1 VSQAFGVEHAAASG
15 ACFLFGAAFSL
26 LIAGCPS
33 NTCLLTVNG
42 RCTWSTCPDG
52 ADFDT
57 RRKTCVCQPN
67 RIVLGGGCLTYEA
80 ANRYCGK
87 GAHFEN
93 GGCAPNRC
101 PPSLEIDQDTGACIT
116 PQQATQV
123 ASNMG
128 VQVGQ
133 NQKLGCPAG
142 EQLVVEGAQA
152 ACVPAQ
158 QTCGRDE
165 VWDGHACSKAVQC
178 PPGSG
183 FDPPSG
189 TCIKFAGAESNQ
201 YTVDLATWV
210 RTTYGADGGPGTP
223 AFCGAFNKHPLAFG
237 VGAGASIKIKIGV
250 QVQVPGGEVARASA
264 MTIALTD
271 PGGKPVP
278 TKGAQEVQQAAQAT
292 LSSLVAGGGK
302 ANVSTAA
309 TNVTCKIVN
318 SSAPTAVT
326 ITGGA

>member
-1 VSQAFGVEHAAASG
+1 LLLGL
-15 ACFLFGAAFSL
+15 CLPFS
-26 LIAGCPS
+26 AGCPS

-57 RRKTCVCQPN
+57 NRRTCVCQPG
-67 RIVLGGGCLTYEA
+67 RIALGGGCLTFDA

-101 PPSLEIDQDTGACIT
+101 PPGLEIDQDTGMCIT
-116 PQQATQV
+116 PQQARQV

-133 NQKLGCPAG
+133 NQKLGCPPG

-152 ACVPAQ
+152 ACVPMN

-165 VWDGHACSKAVQC
+165 IWDGRACRKAAQC

-189 TCIKFAGAESNQ
+189 TCIKFASGADSKEYQ
-201 YTVDLATWV
+201 VDLSTWV
-210 RTTYGADGGPGTP
+210 RTSYGADGGQGAPG
-223 AFCGAFNKHPLAFG
+223 FCGAFNKHPLAFG
-237 VGAGASIKIKIGV
+237 VKSGATMKVRVGV
-250 QVQVPGGEVARASA
+250 RVDVPAGEIARATAMTLATVDPSGQQVPA
-264 MTIALTD
+264 
-271 PGGKPVP
+271 
-278 TKGAQEVQQAAQAT
+278 KGAAEVQQAA
-292 LSSLVAGGGK
+292 LSVLASLVGGGGK
-302 ANVSTAA
+302 ANVATAST
-309 TNVTCKIVN
+309 TVSCQVVN
-318 SSAPTAVT
+318 SSAPTAVSVS
-326 ITGGA
+326 GGV

>member
-1 VSQAFGVEHAAASG
+1 MLDRMGRARWCLVLLV
-15 ACFLFGAAFSL
+15 ACVSL
-26 LIAGCPS
+26 LAAGCPS

-57 RRKTCVCQPN
+57 QRKTCMCQPN
-67 RIVLGGGCLTYEA
+67 RIPLGGGCLSPQA
-80 ANRYCGK
+80 ANQYCGK

-93 GGCAPNRC
+93 GGCAANRC
-101 PPSLEIDQDTGACIT
+101 PPGLEIDQDTGACTT

-133 NQKLGCPAG
+133 NQKLGCPKG

-152 ACVPAQ
+152 SCVPLQ

-165 VWDGHACSKAVQC
+165 VWDGRGCRKTGQC

-183 FDPPSG
+183 YDAQSG
-189 TCIKFAGAESNQ
+189 GCVKFATSADSRS
-201 YTVDLATWV
+201 YTVDLPTWV
-210 RTTYGADGGPGTP
+210 RTSYGPDGGAGSA

-237 VGAGASIKIKIGV
+237 VRAGSTMRIKIIVRVDVPSADVTHATVSTLPTVESSGAPAAAKGAG
-250 QVQVPGGEVARASA
+250 
-264 MTIALTD
+264 
-271 PGGKPVP
+271 
-278 TKGAQEVQQAAQAT
+278 EVQQAAQAT
-292 LSSLVAGGGK
+292 LASLVAGGGQS
-302 ANVSTAA
+302 NVATAM
-309 TNVTCKIVN
+309 TTVTCSVVN

-326 ITGGA
+326 VTGGV